1 MPRGGCFS
9 ITPRWT
15 GQRQLVPAFVGRA
28 SWDTSWSE
36 TMLLALRSHFFEFVA
51 EEVGDDVADPR
62 EIPVI
67 PLRTDGEADTVGRLQ
82 AFRRI
87 QEITPAG
94 VLYAGT
100 DGCQPCKRKTTQIR
114 FVAQCREILA
124 EVIEVEVLLPFL
136 NSTTS
141 DSLCRVNE

>member
-1 MPRGGCFS
+1 M
-9 ITPRWT
+9 
-15 GQRQLVPAFVGRA
+15 
-28 SWDTSWSE
+28 
-36 TMLLALRSHFFEFVA
+36 LALRSHFLELVA
-51 EEVGDDVADPR
+51 EEIGDDVADPR

-100 DGCQPCKRKTTQIR
+100 DGCQPRKRKPRR
-114 FVAQCREILA
+114 FASLLNA
-124 EVIEVEVLLPFL
+124 EKYLPRSSKSKSFFP
-136 NSTTS
+136 S
-141 DSLCRVNE
+141 